1 MKQVERSDPGNQ
13 YGVIYQW
20 GTIGIGINAEK
31 IKALMPDAPLDSF
44 KLIFDPEVAKKL
56 APCGITILDWRPTPS
71 RPCFTIS
78 ASTPIRIRRRT

>member
-44 KLIFDPEVAKKL
+44 KLIFDPAL
-56 APCGITILDWRPTPS
+56 ARSWRPAASPSSIGDQHLPDRASLS
-71 RPCFTIS
+71 RPRS
-78 ASTPIRIRRRT
+78 P